1 MSYMPGK
8 YNYTYT
14 TLPAREVLKKRNE
27 EYMPDGFRKELRQVA
42 EADGN
47 VTVISRKFHNPATRR
62 PDNQYFPVLFTD
74 PKRQAPWLP
83 EMVPDES
90 LVKAAGEIERGRLP
104 IDIEPTGFVVR
115 EVPEMVVS
123 EGAVLEHPDSILDRD
138 GDARHIVGVLKGNAR
153 VTSKARLGSE
163 FNVAGDTTIGAAYVS
178 SVNIGGGYVDIT
190 GGAGV
195 VDCVLEGN
203 IVIKGQMRVF
213 QKVIYGNVSIVS
225 RTPEDATW
233 EHAIRTPD
241 HAPFIDRGFLTLQR
255 THLKNCINGSQS
267 AHFEDMW
274 DNMRQH
280 IEENLVFDT
289 FCLDTVHHRE
299 FCRCGMYLPAYL
311 AGVPAAIQYYGLM
324 DTRKPALLQNDI
336 ILGLMNSYD
345 VETAIRAE
353 ILSGAQGE
361 CPSSYDAW
369 CALMVEKTGVHPDT
383 YLEN

>member
-14 TLPAREVLKKRNE
+14 TLPAREVLKKRNM
-27 EYMPDGFRKELRQVA
+27 EYMPAGFREELSRLA
-42 EADGN
+42 EADSN
-47 VTVISRKFHNPATRR
+47 VTVISRKFHNPVTRR

-74 PKRQAPWLP
+74 PKKQAPWIP

-90 LVKAAGEIERGRLP
+90 LVKAAGDIERGRLP
-104 IDIEPTGFVVR
+104 IDIEPTSFVVR
-115 EVPEMVVS
+115 EVPEMIVS
-123 EGAVLEHPDSILDRD
+123 ENAVLESPDSVLDRD
-138 GDARHIVGVLKGNAR
+138 GEARHMAGVIKGNAR
-153 VTSKARLGSE
+153 VTSKARIGDDC
-163 FNVAGDTTIGAAYVS
+163 NIAGDTTIGAAFVADTD
-178 SVNIGGGYVDIT
+178 IHRGYVDVT
-190 GGAGV
+190 GGAAV
-195 VDCVLEGN
+195 VSCALDGN
-203 IVIKGQMRVF
+203 IVIKGQMRLYN
-213 QKVIYGNVSIVS
+213 KAIKGDVSIIC
-225 RTPEDATW
+225 RAPEDATW
-233 EHAIRTPD
+233 ESAVRTPD
-241 HAPFIDRGFLTLQR
+241 RAPFINDGILSLQR
-255 THLKNCINGSQS
+255 PMLKESLNGALSS
-267 AHFEDMW
+267 HFDDMW

-289 FCLDTVHHRE
+289 FCLDTAHHRE

-353 ILSGAQGE
+353 ILSGAQGK

-369 CALMVEKTGVHPDT
+369 CAHMVEKTGVHPDT
-383 YLEN
+383 YLVG